1 MERWAFKTGCILMGW
16 GPVEAAI
23 ELRTSIDT
31 IMKLEEGPMDDVL
44 AGEVVRRARDIF
56 RAQKLAIYPRETT
69 SEEPV
74 NIRAR
79 AHGDSA

>member
-31 IMKLEEGPMDDVL
+31 IMKLEEGPMGDVL

-56 RAQKLAIYPRETT
+56 QDHKLAIYPHETRP
-69 SEEPV
+69 EEPV
-74 NIRAR
+74 NNQDQP
-79 AHGDSA
+79 HGDTA